1 MKILTLTQPW
11 ASLVALGA
19 KHIETRSWST
29 SYRGP
34 IAIHAGAGLGAFG
47 TKPVEQRA
55 AFFKLCY
62 SEPFVTVLAPLIRRM
77 RMVAK
82 LAIPHYDADLLPRGK
97 IIAVADLVDCC
108 RIAAMS
114 GDTSG
119 RYVAGYISD
128 DGICRLVVGNERAF
142 GDYGPGRF
150 AWLLANVRPLRS
162 PLPYRGAQGLRPV
175 TPDVV
180 AQIGALL

>member
-1 MKILTLTQPW
+1 VKILTLTQPW

-34 IAIHAGAGLGAFG
+34 IAIHAGAGLGPFG

-77 RMVAK
+77 RMVAG
-82 LAIPHYDADLLPRGK
+82 LALPHYDADLLPRGK

-108 RIAAMS
+108 PTFPSLVR
-114 GDTSG
+114 GV
-119 RYVAGYISD
+119 YVRNGQSF
-128 DGICRLVVGNERAF
+128 VVDPQEYAF

-150 AWLLANVRPLRS
+150 AWLLANARPLRS

-175 TPDVV
+175 TPEV
-180 AQIGALL
+180 AALIGAQL